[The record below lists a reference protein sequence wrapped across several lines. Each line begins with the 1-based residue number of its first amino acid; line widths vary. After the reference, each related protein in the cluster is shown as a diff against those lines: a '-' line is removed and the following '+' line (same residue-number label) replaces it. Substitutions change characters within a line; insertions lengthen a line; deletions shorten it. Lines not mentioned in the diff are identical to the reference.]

1 MNEAAPAP
9 ASAPAGQWARL
20 SPWSILHFAARGVA
34 QNVQMAYW
42 LIPAMLGASMANL
55 VAFAWYV
62 PGLMIL
68 LVIGSAILSYR
79 MFSYRLLESSVQVR
93 QGVLVRKQLDL
104 PVERIQNV
112 NFEDPFYFRP
122 MRLLT
127 IRIDGAGSSSDE
139 VYLGA
144 LTLQQ
149 AESIRNDI
157 IIRKRR
163 LAAAGDGSEAIGA
176 AEFDPGA
183 VAGEQ
188 PFFSR
193 SLSDLVVYGLTNN
206 RALLVIGGMFAFLSQ
221 TPLSLEG
228 FFRSMGLDVGAYLAA
243 QSFTR
248 LAVLSVIALVT
259 ALVLLAVLS
268 VLASIAT
275 HFGFRMY
282 RSGDSF
288 TVRRGLFTRHETHV
302 RLSRIQLVHYSQDW
316 LDFLVGRRAVIFEQ
330 ISHAAPGATA
340 QRTSRTVVPAV
351 ALRDTAALMNG
362 ILAGVDVDRL
372 AFTPISRRYF
382 YKHAIIVTLLY
393 LLAGMVTLVLDFTM
407 LRLAL
412 LLWPL
417 HLALIHLRWKRAGLA
432 VHGDHVVARSGAI
445 GISYR
450 IVPAWKIQQ
459 AGHLQSLL
467 MKRRGLSNIRL
478 QTAASAIS
486 VPYLDS
492 SFARAVIDHCLY
504 RVESTRRSWM

>member
-9 ASAPAGQWARL
+9 VPGELWARL

-34 QNVQMAYW
+34 QNLQMAYW
-42 LIPAMLGASMANL
+42 LIPAMLGASMINL
-55 VAFAWYV
+55 AAFAWYV

-79 MFSYRLLESSVQVR
+79 MFSYRLLENSVQVR

-112 NFEDPFYFRP
+112 NIEDPFYFRP
-122 MRLLT
+122 MGLLT

-144 LTLQQ
+144 LTRQQ

-163 LAAAGDGSEAIGA
+163 LAADGNGTEANGTAGM
-176 AEFDPGA
+176 DPVA
-183 VAGEQ
+183 SAGEQ

-193 SLSDLVVYGLTNN
+193 SLADLVVYGLTNN
-206 RALLVIGGMFAFLSQ
+206 RAFLIIGGGFAFLSQ
-221 TPLSLEG
+221 TPLSLENI
-228 FFRSMGLDVGAYLAA
+228 FRSMGVDVGAYLAA
-243 QSFTR
+243 QSVTR
-248 LAVLSVIALVT
+248 LAVMSVIAVVT
-259 ALVLLAVLS
+259 ALVLLAMLS
-268 VLASIAT
+268 ILASIAT
-275 HFGFRMY
+275 NFGFRMY

-288 TVRRGLFTRHETHV
+288 TLRRGLFTRHETHV
-302 RLSRIQLVHYSQDW
+302 RKSRIQSVHYSQAW
-316 LDFLVGRRAVIFEQ
+316 LDFLVGRRDVIFEQ
-330 ISHAAPGATA
+330 ISHAAPGAVA

-362 ILAGVDVDRL
+362 ILPGVDVDHL

-382 YKHAIIVTLLY
+382 HKHAIIVTLLY
-393 LLAGMVTLVLDFTM
+393 LLGGIVTLVLDLTM
-407 LRLAL
+407 LQLL
-412 LLWPL
+412 LPLLWPF
-417 HLALIHLRWKRAGLA
+417 HLVLIHMRWKRAGLA

-459 AGHLQSLL
+459 VRHLQSLL

-486 VPYLDS
+486 VPYLDT
-492 SFARAVIDHCLY
+492 SFAKAVIDHCLY